1 MAFGQLHHECPLP
14 HKSDDWLTCGSEQSF
29 GLRPSLQSNSWVVIE
44 ITDSQSAKDKN
55 RHGIMPNL
63 IDAGNMITEWKRG
76 AGSIESG

>member
-1 MAFGQLHHECPLP
+1 M
-14 HKSDDWLTCGSEQSF
+14 
-29 GLRPSLQSNSWVVIE
+29 VIE

-76 AGSIESG
+76 SWQHRIGINEDGLYLLPD